1 MRALSSE
8 FPLRKLCQLLQVPR
22 SSAYYTSQGPLP
34 VDLTPLKELIRTVRV
49 TFPGCGFRKMHRYL
63 VRHYTS
69 YPRSQVQRAYV
80 ELGILG
86 KAQVRKVRTT
96 NSESTERR
104 FANRI
109 KDLAIV
115 RPNQVWVGDV
125 TYIRVRTA
133 GAFLALLMDA
143 FSRMILGWGLSLV
156 NDTMLAKEALEM
168 ALKTGSP
175 EIHHTDQGSPYGSA
189 VYTKRLQSLGIQSS
203 MSKPGKPEDN
213 GRAER
218 LNRTIKEEEVYRN
231 EYQTVAQARHAI
243 EHFIQIYNHQRLHQ
257 ALNYRT
263 PNEVHRL
270 QGGTP

>member
-1 MRALSSE
+1 
-8 FPLRKLCQLLQVPR
+8 
-22 SSAYYTSQGPLP
+22 
-34 VDLTPLKELIRTVRV
+34 
-49 TFPGCGFRKMHRYL
+49 MHRYL
-63 VRHYTS
+63 VRRYTS
-69 YPRSQVQRAYV
+69 YTRSQVQRAYH

-86 KAQVRKVRTT
+86 KARVRKVRTT
-96 NSESTERR
+96 NSASTERR
-104 FANRI
+104 FVNRI

-125 TYIRVRTA
+125 TYIRVGTA

-143 FSRMILGWGLSLV
+143 FSRMILGWSLSLS
-156 NDTMLAKEALEM
+156 NDTSLAKEALEM

-189 VYTKRLQSLGIQSS
+189 AYTKRLHSLGIRSS
-203 MSKPGKPEDN
+203 MSQPGKPEDN

-231 EYQTVAQARHAI
+231 EYRTVAEAKHAI
-243 EHFIQIYNHQRLHQ
+243 ELFISKYNHHRLHQ

-263 PNEVHRL
+263 PSEVHRPK
-270 QGGTP
+270 GDTP